1 MHGVTIQESP
11 VAADL
16 VMLLAAFALVVL
28 VVSAVV
34 AVVRGRRPLAAL
46 TAGGAVALLVAY
58 GAVLVGAG
66 LASTPRQLRQGDT
79 LCFDDWCVALAG
91 THSEPS
97 TGAVEVDLKL
107 ENRGRGRAQRSSLA
121 RAYLE
126 HPSGAEIGPE
136 DGRALSGTLVQPQE
150 MAPITLRFQLPSGLR
165 HTRLVVLEGGAGIGP
180 GTFEIG
186 GETSPL
192 HARAGWPLL
201 LPANA
206 TG

>member
-11 VAADL
+11 AAADL

-28 VVSAVV
+28 VVSALV
-34 AVVRGRRPLAAL
+34 AVVRGRRQLAAL
-46 TAGGAVALLVAY
+46 TGVGALALLVAY
-58 GAVLVGAG
+58 AAALVGAG
-66 LASTPRQLRQGDT
+66 FASTPQQLRQGDT

-91 THSEPS
+91 AQARSSP
-97 TGAVEVDLKL
+97 GAVQVDLQL

-150 MAPITLRFQLPSGLR
+150 IAPITLRFQVPSGLR

-201 LPANA
+201 LPGDA